1 MSGCTWK
8 CQVDLDVWV
17 CKRCNEVFGF
27 ASRRLCLFTWSLPG
41 SSPAMA
47 RQWRREN
54 YFGGPCWLY
63 IAILL
68 EATFMLD
75 SGLSTNLVHGPQLQ
89 VSQYAAPSPM
99 MIKRLFWSWL
109 WNLGCLQL
117 VVQPAKLRN
126 IDHLVVANGR
136 NLTSSTTYLTSYV
149 VTWFQV
155 AKLLGKIGLGG
166 WSRAYGRYC
175 AWAPEDSHMAMWMHA
190 ICWHF

>member
-1 MSGCTWK
+1 
-8 CQVDLDVWV
+8 
-17 CKRCNEVFGF
+17 
-27 ASRRLCLFTWSLPG
+27 
-41 SSPAMA
+41 
-47 RQWRREN
+47 
-54 YFGGPCWLY
+54 
-63 IAILL
+63 
-68 EATFMLD
+68 MLD

-149 VTWFQV
+149 VT
-155 AKLLGKIGLGG
+155 
-166 WSRAYGRYC
+166 
-175 AWAPEDSHMAMWMHA
+175 
-190 ICWHF
+190 